1 MTLKIY
7 TITIFLV
14 TVVPVLYAIVTFV
27 SVKPVMTERSW
38 LMNRLAN
45 SLYEIF
51 NKLTDGSFLPI
62 FITVTVA
69 ILASLIIKDSTEG
82 ANKIDRIRLRKING
96 PLMVKK
102 LMMQRCH
109 MTLSNWPEHYFIS
122 SN

>member
-62 FITVTVA
+62 FI
-69 ILASLIIKDSTEG
+69 
-82 ANKIDRIRLRKING
+82 RLR
-96 PLMVKK
+96 
-102 LMMQRCH
+102 
-109 MTLSNWPEHYFIS
+109 
-122 SN
+122 